1 MEKAPSRPSPG
12 TACVTAH
19 VYGGNGKETLVL
31 YGVISLQHLRAAAPA
46 LPPTQTSSAGAGS
59 PCGLPWCCPSVGKC
73 PSSPLLT
80 HLSCKTLPG
89 SHATTPHSCLSAWE
103 ESLVQGGL
111 SRAWLEGRVPVV
123 GGLGRRSPGP
133 AVGLALPFVVSKWQ
147 REGVTGR
154 VKGPPGTAPGSNC
167 EAQSSQVTV
176 TSA

>member
-1 MEKAPSRPSPG
+1 M
-12 TACVTAH
+12 
-19 VYGGNGKETLVL
+19 L
-31 YGVISLQHLRAAAPA
+31 YGVISFQHLRAAAPA
-46 LPPTQTSSAGAGS
+46 LPPTQTSSSGAGS
-59 PCGLPWCCPSVGKC
+59 PCGLSWCCPSVCKC

-89 SHATTPHSCLSAWE
+89 SHAAFVLPHIPVCLPGRRALCRE
-103 ESLVQGGL
+103 VL

-133 AVGLALPFVVSKWQ
+133 AMGLALLFVVSKWQ